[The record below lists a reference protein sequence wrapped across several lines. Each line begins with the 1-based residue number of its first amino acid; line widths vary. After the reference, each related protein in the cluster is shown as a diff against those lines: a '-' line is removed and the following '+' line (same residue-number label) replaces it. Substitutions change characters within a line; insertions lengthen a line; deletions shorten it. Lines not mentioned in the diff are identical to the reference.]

1 MSFVRAGNIASGK
14 KKSIKFFRNTCPVRD
29 GICTADCDQMAKK
42 DEIVDHLAETMDM
55 VALRHLAVK
64 EAASMI
70 QSYAMGDTEGMLQ
83 EFFELKIAMCAVMKH
98 LPDMLPE
105 MQNKKAIEKYARMF
119 LE

>member
-1 MSFVRAGNIASGK
+1 MHNTH
-14 KKSIKFFRNTCPVRD
+14 SINEETKVEIRKMIREIMGTDN
-29 GICTADCDQMAKK
+29 AEQMAKR
-42 DEIVDHLAETMDM
+42 DEIVHHLAESMDM

-70 QSYAMGDTEGMLQ
+70 QCYAMGDTEGMLQ

-105 MQNKKAIEKYARMF
+105 MQNKKAIEKYERMF
-119 LE
+119 LEK

>member
-1 MSFVRAGNIASGK
+1 MH
-14 KKSIKFFRNTCPVRD
+14 NTHSMNEEAKVEIRKMIREIMGTD
-29 GICTADCDQMAKK
+29 NAEQMAKR
-42 DEIVDHLAETMDM
+42 DEIVNHLAESMDM

-70 QSYAMGDTEGMLQ
+70 QCYAKGDTEGMLQ

-105 MQNKKAIEKYARMF
+105 MQNKKAIEKYERMF
-119 LE
+119 LEK